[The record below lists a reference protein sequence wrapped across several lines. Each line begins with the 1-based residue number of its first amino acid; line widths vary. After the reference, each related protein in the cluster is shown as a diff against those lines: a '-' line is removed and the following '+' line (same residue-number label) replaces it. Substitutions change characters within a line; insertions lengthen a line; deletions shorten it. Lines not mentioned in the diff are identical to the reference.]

1 MLTEIYSELRAL
13 GVTANYIGFF
23 QVSYAVFLALERPDS
38 LLLVTKWLY
47 PDVAKQYRTT
57 PAAVERNIRKV
68 VDLVWDGAPETLEQ
82 LAHHKLTRKP
92 TASQF
97 ISILACGITSGHAA

>member
-1 MLTEIYSELRAL
+1 MLTEIYGELRDL
-13 GVTANYIGFF
+13 GVTANYTGFF
-23 QVSYAVFLALERPDS
+23 HVSYAVFLALERPDS

-47 PDVAKQYRTT
+47 PDVAKQYQTT

-68 VDLVWDGAPETLEQ
+68 VDLVWNGAPDALEQ
-82 LAHHKLTRKP
+82 LARHKLTRKP

-97 ISILACGITSGHAA
+97 ISILACGVANGHAA

>member
-1 MLTEIYSELRAL
+1 MLTEIYGELRDL
-13 GVTANYIGFF
+13 GVTANYTGFF
-23 QVSYAVFLALERPDS
+23 HVSYAVFLALKRPDS

-68 VDLVWDGAPETLEQ
+68 VDVVWKQSPDALEQ
-82 LAHHKLTRKP
+82 LACHKLARKP

-97 ISILACGITSGHAA
+97 ISILVSGVANGHAA